1 MDLTGLFPF
10 IVGVLIVVC
19 SFVLALYN
27 MHGAVSGDKL
37 DISNFSGMFARH
49 LGAMAGFLL
58 GGLTAAGG
66 LLWLVYSFLVFNG
79 WA

>member
-1 MDLTGLFPF
+1 MDLTGLFPL
-10 IVGVLIVVC
+10 IVGVLIAVC

-37 DISNFSGMFARH
+37 DFVGMFTRH